1 MCYAIPGKI
10 TKIDG
15 NIVTLDYFGEER
27 RARNEFYQFAL
38 GEYAYA
44 QGGLIVG
51 RIREKEALPALEAW
65 KEVFVKLKEVDRR
78 LAFNPKDLRQ
88 TANAERQKHLGNAC
102 CVHGIIEFSNYCAN
116 NCLYCGIQNSN
127 KKLKRYRMS
136 EEEIVDACDYAVNK
150 LGFKAMV
157 MQSGEDGW
165 YTEEKLINIVSGIR
179 KKCECLLILSIG
191 ERSASTYK
199 KFYDLGVRAALL
211 RFETS
216 DEALYTKMR
225 PGHKLQARLNLLREL
240 GRMGYL
246 LMSGFLIGLPGQ
258 SEDSIMADIDLTA
271 SLGVEMFS
279 FGPFISHPDTPLA
292 KLPSAAMDMAL
303 DTIAKARLKYPDAKI
318 LATTALE
325 SLDKINGLK
334 NALLAGANSLMINVT
349 PPKHQPFYEIYP
361 GHSAKVVDVE
371 KKIEETIALLR
382 SIGRAPADLGI

>member
-1 MCYAIPGKI
+1 
-10 TKIDG
+10 
-15 NIVTLDYFGEER
+15 
-27 RARNEFYQFAL
+27 
-38 GEYAYA
+38 
-44 QGGLIVG
+44 
-51 RIREKEALPALEAW
+51 
-65 KEVFVKLKEVDRR
+65 
-78 LAFNPKDLRQ
+78 
-88 TANAERQKHLGNAC
+88 
-102 CVHGIIEFSNYCAN
+102 
-116 NCLYCGIQNSN
+116 
-127 KKLKRYRMS
+127 MS